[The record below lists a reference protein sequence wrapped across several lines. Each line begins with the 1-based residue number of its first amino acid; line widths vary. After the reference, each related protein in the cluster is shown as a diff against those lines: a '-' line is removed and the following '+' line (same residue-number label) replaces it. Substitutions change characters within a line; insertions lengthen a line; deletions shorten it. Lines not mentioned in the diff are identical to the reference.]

1 MNINNSKKNKIDVND
16 LLSMLREK
24 NYFDINDVAYA
35 IFEPSGKLSVL
46 PKGNQKPVVIEDVN
60 KGAIKPS
67 NLTDVLIV
75 DGVISGSGL
84 NRLNKDKQWL
94 FKQLHLSSKKE
105 LKNIILATYDQAEK
119 KVIVHYK
126 SEN

>member
-1 MNINNSKKNKIDVND
+1 MSI
-16 LLSMLREK
+16 R
-24 NYFDINDVAYA
+24 
-35 IFEPSGKLSVL
+35 
-46 PKGNQKPVVIEDVN
+46 
-60 KGAIKPS
+60 GAIKPS